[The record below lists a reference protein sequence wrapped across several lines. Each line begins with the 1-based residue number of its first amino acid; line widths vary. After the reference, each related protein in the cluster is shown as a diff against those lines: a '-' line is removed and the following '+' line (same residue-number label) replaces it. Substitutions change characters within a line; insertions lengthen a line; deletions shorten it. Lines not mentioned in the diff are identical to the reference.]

1 MYSFSDLKFS
11 PRSGGVISRIS
22 FPNGYSASVVCGPY
36 TYGGQEGLYEVA
48 VLHSGMI
55 VYDTPVTSD
64 VLGHL
69 TQDDVTRILN
79 EIAVLSPRRVASSPP
94 SN

>member
-11 PRSGGVISRIS
+11 PRSGGVTSRIS

-36 TYGGQEGLYEVA
+36 TYGGPEGLYEVA
-48 VLHSGMI
+48 VLHDGAI

-69 TQDDVTRILN
+69 SQDDVTRILN
-79 EIAVLSPRRVASSPP
+79 EVASLPPRRGTSTPP
-94 SN
+94 PN